1 MHYLKTNKKKNYI
14 VMAGLTHLPKLM
26 TSPKRNTEPMIVI
39 IRFSGVDMAWKTG
52 PFFSITHACK

>member
-1 MHYLKTNKKKNYI
+1 
-14 VMAGLTHLPKLM
+14 MAGLTHLPKLM
-26 TSPKRNTEPMIVI
+26 TSPKSNTEPMIVI

>member
-1 MHYLKTNKKKNYI
+1 MHYLKTNKKKNI

-26 TSPKRNTEPMIVI
+26 TSPKRNTEPMTVI

-52 PFFSITHACK
+52 PFLSITHACK

>member
-1 MHYLKTNKKKNYI
+1 
-14 VMAGLTHLPKLM
+14 MAGLTHLPKLM

-39 IRFSGVDMAWKTG
+39 IRFSGVEMAWKTG